1 MLAIWKT
8 SLPFVLAGL
17 LLAAGQGQALGQAS
31 NNVLAEALGL
41 IRTNLPGMGA
51 AELNRAAL
59 DGLVGALSP
68 RVRWAG
74 LPETNAASAPAISR
88 TALHDG
94 EIGYVRAQQIGST
107 FATELRGACDRL
119 LSTNKLQG
127 LVIDLRY
134 AKGQHYPAAAGSADL
149 FLSKERPLM
158 NWGQGLKSST
168 PKTNSYNFPVALLV
182 NGETAGAAEALAA
195 VFRST
200 GLGIVVGTPT
210 LGQAAI
216 YQEFKLST
224 GETLLIAR
232 APIKLGDGAEL
243 PIRGLKP
250 DIQVSVHPETE
261 RLFYADAFAA
271 APILELGGTNSL
283 SSTNRSRR
291 FRISEADLVRER
303 REGFDPDTLGSN
315 EPEKPVV
322 RDPSLAR
329 ALDVLKGLAVVRHA
343 RPDFH
348 N

>member
-8 SLPFVLAGL
+8 SLPLVFAGL
-17 LLAAGQGQALGQAS
+17 LFAAGQGRAFGQTSA
-31 NNVLAEALGL
+31 NVLAEAMGL
-41 IRTNLPGMGA
+41 IRTNLPGLNA
-51 AELNRAAL
+51 VELDRAAL

-74 LPETNAASAPAISR
+74 ISESNTATAAVSR
-88 TALHDG
+88 VTLHEG
-94 EIGYVRAQQIGST
+94 EIGYVRAQQVGAG
-107 FATELRGACDRL
+107 FAAELQSACDRL

-134 AKGQHYPAAAGSADL
+134 AKGQHYPAAADSANL
-149 FLSKERPLM
+149 FLGKERPLL
-158 NWGQGLKSST
+158 NWGQGLKNST
-168 PKTNSYNFPVALLV
+168 QKTNYYRFPVALLV

-200 GLGIVVGTPT
+200 GVGLIVGRPT

-216 YQEFKLST
+216 YQEFKLSN
-224 GETLLIAR
+224 GEKLLIAR
-232 APIKLGDGAEL
+232 APIKIGDGEEL
-243 PIRGLKP
+243 PTTGLKP
-250 DIQVSVHPETE
+250 DIHVSVNPETE
-261 RLFYADAFAA
+261 KLFYADAFSS
-271 APILELGGTNSL
+271 APAVDPGGTNSL

-303 REGFDPDTLGSN
+303 REGFDPDTMISN

-322 RDPSLAR
+322 RDPALAR

>member
-8 SLPFVLAGL
+8 SLPLVFTGL
-17 LLAAGQGQALGQAS
+17 LFAAGQGSALGQTSAT
-31 NNVLAEALGL
+31 VLNEAMGL
-41 IRTNLPGMGA
+41 IRTNLPGTSA
-51 AELNRAAL
+51 AELDRAAL
-59 DGLVGALSP
+59 DGLVGKLSP

-74 LPETNAASAPAISR
+74 VSESNATTVAVSR
-88 TALHDG
+88 VTLHDG
-94 EIGYVRAQQIGST
+94 EIGYVRAHQVGAS
-107 FATELRGACDRL
+107 FAADLRNACDRL

-127 LVIDLRY
+127 LVLDLRY
-134 AKGQHYPAAAGSADL
+134 AKGQHYSAAADSANL
-149 FLSKERPLM
+149 FLGKERPLL
-158 NWGQGLKSST
+158 NWGQGLRNST
-168 PKTNSYNFPVALLV
+168 FKTNHYSFPVALLV

-200 GLGIVVGTPT
+200 GVGLIVGTPT

-216 YQEFKLST
+216 YQEFKLSN
-224 GETLLIAR
+224 GQSLLIAR
-232 APIKLGDGAEL
+232 APIKLGDGEEL
-243 PIRGLKP
+243 PSAGLKP
-250 DIQVSVHPETE
+250 DIQVSVNPETE
-261 RLFYADAFAA
+261 RLFYADAFSS
-271 APILELGGTNSL
+271 APIVDLGGTNSL

-322 RDPSLAR
+322 RDPALAR